1 MARCGTQMI
10 GNAAI
15 IWRSDTMRD
24 TLSFKGAYNPMKIAA
39 FIKSAALVTAVAL
52 IPATTAG
59 MAQVD
64 GRAGPEFAK
73 LFATYHRIKAS
84 YVEKVDDE
92 ALIRGAIDGMLSSLD
107 PHSAYLDGSDLQR
120 LETMIDG
127 NYSGLGLSV
136 VMDDGAVKVISPFR
150 GSPADKM
157 GIKAGDYIT
166 HLDGTLIYGGSLDD
180 AVTQMRGAEG
190 TSIQLTIFRPGRD
203 EPFEVD
209 VTRGVIELEPVT
221 HELQSGNIGVITVN
235 EFSRDVGND
244 VHSAWQDIQQEAA
257 GRVNGLVLDLRS
269 NPGGSLDEAVALS
282 DLFLDKGRI
291 VSQRGRARGETLLY
305 DAETVFRG
313 DIAADVPVIVLI
325 DAGSASASEI
335 VAGALQDHR
344 RALIMGE
351 RSFGKGS
358 VQTLLPLGRDA
369 ALKLTTARY
378 YTPAGH
384 SVQEG
389 GIKPDIAIPQLSDPD
404 MAKRSK
410 YVTRESDLR
419 GHLVNELAIE
429 DEALE
434 ADKSDDP
441 RFQLTATELE
451 EQGIEDFQLYYA
463 LETLRRT
470 TTSSVALRD

>member
-1 MARCGTQMI
+1 MKFAARS
-10 GNAAI
+10 
-15 IWRSDTMRD
+15 RSLIR
-24 TLSFKGAYNPMKIAA
+24 
-39 FIKSAALVTAVAL
+39 SAALVTAVAL

-59 MAQVD
+59 LAQVD

-73 LFATYHRIKAS
+73 LFATYQRIKAS
-84 YVEKVDDE
+84 YVEPVDDE
-92 ALIRGAIDGMLSSLD
+92 KLIRGAIDGMLASLD
-107 PHSAYLDGSDLQR
+107 PHSAYLDGADLQR

-136 VMDDGAVKVISPFR
+136 ILEDGAVKVISPFR
-150 GSPADKM
+150 GSPAEES

-166 HLDGTLIYGGSLDD
+166 HLDGKLIYGGDLDE
-180 AVTQMRGAEG
+180 AVSQMRGPAG
-190 TSIQLTIFRPGRD
+190 TSIRLTIFRTGREETFD
-203 EPFEVD
+203 VS

-221 HELQSGNIGVITVN
+221 YKLESGNVGVITVN
-235 EFSRDVGND
+235 EFSRDVGSD
-244 VHSAWQDIQQEAA
+244 VFAAWESIRKEAS

-291 VSQRGRARGETLLY
+291 VSQRGRAKGETVLY
-305 DAETVFRG
+305 DAESMFRG
-313 DIAADVPVIVLI
+313 EIANDVPLIVLI

-344 RALIMGE
+344 RALIMGQ

-358 VQTLLPLGRDA
+358 VQTLLPVTRDS

-378 YTPAGH
+378 YTPSGH

-389 GIKPDIAIPQLSDPD
+389 GIKPDIAVPQLSDPD
-404 MAKRSK
+404 LEKRARFQL
-410 YVTRESDLR
+410 RESDLR
-419 GHLVNELAIE
+419 GHLVNELALQ

-434 ADKSDDP
+434 TDKRDDP
-441 RFQLTATELE
+441 RFKLTSAELKE
-451 EQGIEDFQLYYA
+451 KGVEDFQLYYA

-470 TTSSVALRD
+470 SPKAMARK